1 MREIKFKVWDKIES
15 LMFDKVE
22 YIGFSDKV
30 VHLKTHNLCD
40 DEELMNFNGNRW
52 QDKYGGFNDI
62 DFTEIELMQGTGLK
76 DKNGVEIH
84 EGNIIEITN
93 NDSIKNYKVEY
104 VLGCYGIS
112 TEKGFSILTDYA
124 TSLSDGTNSI
134 CKVIGN
140 IYETPNL
147 LRDM

>member
-1 MREIKFKVWDKIES
+1 MRDIKFKVWDKIES

-52 QDKYGGFNDI
+52 QDKCGGFNDI
-62 DFTEIELMQGTGLK
+62 DFTEIELMQYTGIK
-76 DKNGVEIH
+76 DKNGVEIY
-84 EGNIIEITN
+84 EGDIVKYK
-93 NDSIKNYKVEY
+93 DYDDYLYKVVFVKNECRFFAVGVTETQSENY
-104 VLGCYGIS
+104 LGYKINN
-112 TEKGFSILTDYA
+112 KL
-124 TSLSDGTNSI
+124 
-134 CKVIGN
+134 KVIGN

-147 LRDM
+147 LRDI